1 MRASWKKMGVS
12 ERKPV
17 IVTFKTRAEPE
28 VILESSEAAG
38 VPFISATTLTGVRDL
53 TPDIPSEE
61 IGLVLD
67 MAKAVSASL
76 PETAIEELKKNP
88 DVEMVEPD
96 TEMYAFEE
104 TGYIERAPLPMQPI
118 QPVAGWPY
126 RPLPRCG
133 YTDRI
138 PWGVNRIDAERAW
151 EVTQGKGIRVAVADT
166 GIDYKHEDLRQNYR
180 TGVSFVPGESDP
192 IDHNKHGTHVAGTI
206 AAARNCRGVVGVA
219 PSAYLYAVKV
229 LNSRGSGRFSF
240 LIAGLEW
247 CIKNKMDVVN
257 MSLGASM
264 APTAVGRMCDIA
276 YGRGVLLVAAAGNC
290 YGKPVAYPAKYKSV
304 IAVSAID
311 NRDNWAPFSCQGPE
325 VELCAPGVNV
335 LSTLPGNRY
344 GNLSGTS
351 MASPHVAG
359 TAALAISSHR
369 FAFIDRAP
377 TVIRRLLAHTADN
390 LGAPGRDP
398 KFGFGLVDAEQAAFE
413 RRIPPVIP
421 GIP

>member
-1 MRASWKKMGVS
+1 MS
-12 ERKPV
+12 EIKRKPV
-17 IVTFKTRAEPE
+17 IVIFKTKAEPKA
-28 VILESSEAAG
+28 VLESCEAAK
-38 VPFISATTLTGVRDL
+38 VPFTYATTLMAKDL
-53 TPDIPSEE
+53 TPDIAPEA
-61 IGLVLD
+61 IGLVFE
-67 MAKAVSASL
+67 MVKAVSASL
-76 PETAIEELKKNP
+76 PDTAIEELKKNP
-88 DVEMVEPD
+88 DVEMVEED

-104 TGYIERAPLPMQPI
+104 ARYGEPAQRI
-118 QPVAGWPY
+118 QPAPRPIPIPWPI
-126 RPLPRCG
+126 PRCG
-133 YTDRI
+133 YTDRL
-138 PWGVNRIDAERAW
+138 PWGLNRIDAERAW

-166 GIDYKHEDLRQNYR
+166 GIDYKHPDLRPNYR
-180 TGVSFVPGESDP
+180 GGASFVPGEPDP

-206 AAARNCRGVVGVA
+206 AAARNCLGVVGVA

-229 LNSRGSGRFSF
+229 LNARGRGRFSY

-247 CIKNKMDVVN
+247 CIKHKMDVVN

-276 YGRGVLLVAAAGNC
+276 YKSGVLLVAAAGNC
-290 YGKPVAYPAKYKSV
+290 RGDPVAYPAKYPSV

-311 NRDNWAPFSCQGPE
+311 NRDNWAPFSCEGPE

-369 FAFIDRAP
+369 YAFRGRSP
-377 TVIRRLLAHTADN
+377 TVIRRLLAWTADN
-390 LGAPGRDP
+390 LGVLGRDP
-398 KFGFGLVDAEQAAFE
+398 KFGFGVVDAEQAAFE
-413 RRIPPVIP
+413 RRVPPAIP